1 MGNLSK
7 KRIEAIDLARGI
19 GVFFIPMA
27 HTLLIYGS
35 SYTQEESWLGLVVHF
50 FGKWAG
56 VFLIAMGFS
65 YTLSR
70 NNSVINSIKRG
81 VLLMLVG
88 YLMNFLKFIM
98 PILLGLIPD
107 SFIHAYG
114 WERPI
119 GLDKMVYLIL
129 TGDILQLAGVCLI
142 FMGIIHKYSQKYK
155 YLVVY
160 IAATVLI
167 LTEFVRGTRA
177 GIPAL
182 DYILDLLWGKDWNI
196 YFAVFPWFVFIL
208 VGMFF
213 GYYFKENEKNV
224 QKTFKLMLLAGAVT
238 FIIGGALCLQNY
250 EFHMRD
256 YFHTGIGGVV
266 YLIGCNLLFFWLS
279 LFILKKFKS
288 NRVTDLFFYCS
299 RKITSIYVIQWVL
312 ICWSMGFVGYHNKD
326 ITTSLILMVLFT
338 IGTFLV
344 QKIIDVIMEKVSF
357 KPKKTSKE
365 ITVKVS

>member
-70 NNSVINSIKRG
+70 KNSVLSSIKRG
-81 VLLMLVG
+81 IILMLVG
-88 YLMNFLKFIM
+88 YLMNFLKFIV
-98 PILLGLIPD
+98 PILLGIVPD

-114 WERPI
+114 WEIPI
-119 GLDKMVYLIL
+119 GLDKMVYLVL
-129 TGDILQLAGVCLI
+129 TGDILQLAGACLL
-142 FMGIIHKYSQKYK
+142 FMGIIHKYAQKHK
-155 YLVVY
+155 YLVLY
-160 IAATVLI
+160 IAVTVLI
-167 LTEFVRGTRA
+167 LTEFVRGTQA
-177 GIPAL
+177 GIPAI
-182 DYILDLLWGKDWNI
+182 DYMLDLLWGKDWNI

-208 VGMFF
+208 LGMFF
-213 GYYFKENEKNV
+213 GYYFNENKKNV
-224 QKTFKLMLLAGAVT
+224 QKTFKLMSFVGLAT

-256 YFHTGIGGVV
+256 YFHTGIGGVI
-266 YLIGCNLLFFWLS
+266 YLIGCNLLFFWLA

-288 NRVTDLFFYCS
+288 NRITDLFFYCS

-312 ICWSMGFVGYHNKD
+312 ICWSMGFVGYHDKD
-326 ITTSLILMVLFT
+326 IKTSLILMVLFT
-338 IGTFLV
+338 IGTFAV
-344 QKIIDVIMEKVSF
+344 QKVIDIITDKTTLSSEKNSN
-357 KPKKTSKE
+357 KIPAKAT
-365 ITVKVS
+365 